1 MKGSCRGAKPLLSQC
16 LQMVWHLHLY
26 KVAVLAAVSFNSGV
40 EVLKG
45 CLDRRELQCGSPLTP
60 IALQL
65 DEIKYFYFSLNE
77 PIKPEENVID
87 DLLHFRL

>member
-26 KVAVLAAVSFNSGV
+26 KVAVLAAFSFVNSAV

-45 CLDRRELQCGSPLTP
+45 CLDRS
-60 IALQL
+60 A
-65 DEIKYFYFSLNE
+65 
-77 PIKPEENVID
+77 V
-87 DLLHFRL
+87 RLPAKTNSITT